1 MEKENRKN
9 SSCAFCPVAELCN
22 AENRRRAPLHAL
34 AACAYANGIET
45 TLRNDLKR
53 FERGKTLR
61 LKDLSRELS
70 KRAAAALLVLQE
82 AWEADETSGLDDFAA
97 QCEEIWVPYFDKLVK
112 RQNRN

>member
-1 MEKENRKN
+1 MEKENGKN
-9 SSCAFCPVAELCN
+9 RSCMFCPVAELCN
-22 AENRRRAPLHAL
+22 ETNRRRAPLHAL
-34 AACAYANGIET
+34 AACAYANGVET

-70 KRAAAALLVLQE
+70 KRAPAALLVLQE
-82 AWEADETSGLDDFAA
+82 AWETDETSGLDDFAQ
-97 QCEEIWVPYFDKLVK
+97 QCEEMWVPYFNELVK